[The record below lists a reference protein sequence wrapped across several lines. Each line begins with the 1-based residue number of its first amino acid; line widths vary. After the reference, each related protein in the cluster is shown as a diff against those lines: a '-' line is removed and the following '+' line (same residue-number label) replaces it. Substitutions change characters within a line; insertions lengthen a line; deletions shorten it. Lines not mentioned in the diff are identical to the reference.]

1 MIAVTA
7 SFAAT
12 ALAQG
17 SECAAHRRHSEI
29 QPEPQSSAI
38 CVLHARAAQ
47 CLIKY
52 RERLKGVFD
61 EGAQQCISASA
72 VLSENR
78 TCLPSSHRLKDKW

>member
-12 ALAQG
+12 ALAQQ
-17 SECAAHRRHSEI
+17 SKCAAHRRHGEI

-38 CVLHARAAQ
+38 CVLHTRGAQ

-52 RERLKGVFD
+52 WERLKGVFD
-61 EGAQQCISASA
+61 KGVQQCSGAS
-72 VLSENR
+72 LQPRS
-78 TCLPSSHRLKDKW
+78 